1 MDKENTDKENT
12 NEEKELEP
20 TKQDLDLL
28 QLLVDLLVLLM
39 PFVPELSLQTKGPIF
54 ARGRSWMQI
63 FEDFFDYVRSFLT
76 KGLPE
81 AIAVEVKEGIEKLRP
96 MDDLLFRHIMA
107 GAVELLRKFLRD
119 ITGIVDLV
127 LGKLETQCDF
137 PSIGGYRGIITDAFA
152 KSVNEAMLFVVE
164 AQNNAKQSDIKRG
177 LEELYVVGSRA
188 LETGDEFKDLPDEYI
203 IFVVD
208 KDIFG
213 DGKILHRQEIV
224 TKDGKGAHV
233 LFLWCREMDFD
244 ALPDPE
250 DDIDK
255 DRWVEICTW
264 SNDFVQ
270 KDYQNIRNAEFSELV
285 RVAKTVEKGKK
296 VNAMSEELYLQWEMK
311 YRGSLN
317 RKVDEKVRDH
327 DYELARGLLSDGMS
341 VDALAKRMK
350 IPRED
355 LLRMQA
361 ELNGAPV

>member
-1 MDKENTDKENT
+1 M
-12 NEEKELEP
+12 EP
-20 TKQDLDLL
+20 TSQDVGFMRLILN
-28 QLLVDLLVLLM
+28 LLVLLM
-39 PFVPELSLQTKGPIF
+39 PYVPELNLQVKGPSF

-76 KGLPE
+76 KGLLDV
-81 AIAVEVKEGIEKLRP
+81 IAADMKESIEELRP
-96 MDDLLFRHIMA
+96 MDDNLFRHIMA
-107 GAVELLRKFLRD
+107 GAVELLQKFLRD

-137 PSIGGYRGIITDAFA
+137 PSIGGYRGIVTDAFA

-164 AQNNAKQSDIKRG
+164 AQNEAKQSDIKRG
-177 LEELYVVGSRA
+177 LEELHIVGSRA
-188 LETGDEFKDLPDEYI
+188 LKTGDEFKDLPDEYI
-203 IFVVD
+203 IFIVD

-224 TKDGKGAHV
+224 TKDGEGAHV

-285 RVAKTVEKGKK
+285 RVAKTVENGKK
-296 VNAMSEELYLQWEMK
+296 VNTMSEELYLRYEMK
-311 YRGSLN
+311 YIDHMN
-317 RKVDEKVRDH
+317 RKVDEARIEER
-327 DYELARGLLSDGMS
+327 YELARCMLRRGVPLEAVEQDT
-341 VDALAKRMK
+341 A
-350 IPRED
+350 IPIGD

-361 ELNGAPV
+361 ELNGTPA